1 MPLDKFLGQFAEA
14 LRQFAEEL
22 LGAIRGAGHA
32 ELDRLFDKLPSLTEP
47 GSPRTSP
54 GLPLSFLDLGGGLII
69 AMAALWGGGRGL
81 VGSLIDLFAVG
92 AGMWAGRT
100 YGEEAGELLKSL
112 LETFDLG
119 ALVPFSGLMGYGV
132 AFLAAFL
139 PLAIIAGF
147 IHRHIQPSILGW
159 LDLAGG
165 LLFGAI
171 LGGMLFRTCADVLQH
186 TSWGQPLVAHSRL
199 LPIAGRLLARLARI
213 KP

>member
-1 MPLDKFLGQFAEA
+1 MNELLRQLVIGLEQFA
-14 LRQFAEEL
+14 QEL
-22 LGAIRGAGHA
+22 LGAIRGASHA
-32 ELDRLFDKLPSLTEP
+32 ELDRLFDKLPSLTER
-47 GSPRTSP
+47 GSPHTPP

-100 YGEEAGELLKSL
+100 YEEEAGELLKGL

-119 ALVPFSGLMGYGV
+119 ALAPFSPLMGYGA

-147 IHRHIQPSILGW
+147 IHRHIRPSILGW

-171 LGGMLFRTCADVLQH
+171 LGGMLFRACADVLQH

-199 LPIAGRLLARLARI
+199 LPIAGRFLARLARI